1 MNETVTND
9 AKQLAQSIANETQK
23 ILTSE
28 KANRF
33 FRIGFFITLALLI
46 ISLGLT
52 IYTRFI
58 PRTDNPLKS
67 VVAEQQSRIDSL
79 TGTINELT
87 ELNRSQ
93 QESLGQ
99 LEGVDR
105 LREAGI
111 ARIER
116 IVGDAGTAI
125 KSTQSGNLRAEVAFN
140 AIARIV
146 DELEKLSTGNTI
158 QP

>member
-1 MNETVTND
+1 MNETINND
-9 AKQLAQSIANETQK
+9 IKQLAGSIADETQK
-23 ILTSE
+23 LLKSE

-33 FRIGFFITLALLI
+33 FRIGFFITLTLLI

-146 DELEKLSTGNTI
+146 DELEKLSTGDTI